1 MPRVAERVVEAP
13 ALGVAYQA
21 DAATAFVPVQ
31 ARLAESDIMYLWIT
45 HIGSAAFAVFA
56 VPPGCA
62 PREFVGQ
69 KLLERA

>member
-45 HIGSAAFAVFA
+45 HIGSAAFAV
-56 VPPGCA
+56 PPGCA